1 MRGRP
6 VQNLLEIIQQRKID
20 RVAAAYG
27 VAAWLVVQAAAI
39 TFPTFDA
46 PAWVLK
52 VLIVAAVIGFPVTL
66 WIAWHLTPAPHS
78 GRYPAPP
85 PSKATDIALL
95 ALLAAVV
102 VFSAV
107 EIAAWTGLLPG
118 VAKHETAPA
127 STATLAPEPAPP
139 RTSIAVLAF
148 VNLSGDAAK
157 DYFSDGISAELL
169 NQLASTPALRV
180 AAQTSSF
187 AFKGRNEDIRSIA
200 RELNV
205 GAVLEGS
212 VREDGAHVRITAELI
227 NAADG
232 FQLWSQTYDRDLSNI
247 LQVQDDIARAIIASL
262 THGYLG
268 NTATN
273 PEPKHSPIDPQAYR
287 EYLQGHALSG
297 LKTVEDDA
305 RAINL
310 FTAVTQAEPKFAPA
324 YAALGRTYIHSAE
337 FQNRRAD
344 YVTAA
349 ETALNRAL
357 VLDPGNLDALS
368 THLFV
373 ALMNWQWDIAAA
385 DARRLKSL
393 NPHSVFT
400 LRALNSYYSS
410 LGFPEQQAAVLREAT
425 RLDPLSFVDL
435 NNLATVYNDRG
446 EFAEAESAAS
456 DALTLRPDRVLTL
469 YTLCSAY
476 VGMKRANRAQILVDQ
491 LAALGATDA
500 SQACALK
507 NAVASGRKADAH
519 ALADNIAARFPAFVF
534 GETDIGTFYLAAGD
548 VPRAVT
554 WFGRAFD
561 KRDDQLFA
569 IPYNGTV
576 PPALLKSQGWI
587 TLNQKPEAKAWQAAH
602 DRLSAELSSN

>member
-1 MRGRP
+1 M
-6 VQNLLEIIQQRKID
+6 QNLLEIIRQRKID

-52 VLIVAAVIGFPVTL
+52 VLIVGAIIGFPVTL
-66 WIAWHLTPAPHS
+66 WIAWHLTPAPHA

-95 ALLAAVV
+95 ALLAGVV
-102 VFSAV
+102 LFSAV
-107 EIAAWTGLLPG
+107 EIAARTGLLPG
-118 VAKHETAPA
+118 VVKPRVAPA
-127 STATLAPEPAPP
+127 ANLVRVPDQPPP
-139 RTSIAVLAF
+139 RTSIAVLPF
-148 VNLSGDAAK
+148 VNMSGDASK
-157 DYFSDGISAELL
+157 DYFSDGISEELL

-187 AFKGRNEDIRSIA
+187 AFKGTSEDIRGIA

-212 VREDGAHVRITAELI
+212 VREDGRHVRIAAQLI

-247 LQVQDDIARAIIASL
+247 LQLQDDIARAIIASL

-268 NTATN
+268 NTDSN
-273 PEPKHSPIDPQAYR
+273 PEPNHSPIDPQAYR
-287 EYLQGHALSG
+287 EYLQGQALSG

-310 FTAVTQAEPKFAPA
+310 FTAVTQTEPKFAPA

-337 FQNRRAD
+337 FQDRRAD
-344 YVTAA
+344 YVAAA

-357 VLDPGNLDALS
+357 VLDPRNLEALS
-368 THLFV
+368 THLAV
-373 ALMNWQWDIAAA
+373 ALMKWEWDAAAA
-385 DARRLKSL
+385 DARKLKSL

-400 LRALNSYYSS
+400 LRGLNSYYSS
-410 LGFPEQQAAVLREAT
+410 FGFPEQQAAVLREAT

-446 EFAEAESAAS
+446 EYAEAESAAS
-456 DALTLRPDRVLTL
+456 DALTLHPDRVLTL

-491 LAALGATDA
+491 LAALGAIDA
-500 SQACALK
+500 SQACALQ
-507 NAVASGRKADAH
+507 NAAAAGRKAEAH
-519 ALADNIAARFPAFVF
+519 TLADNIAARFPAFVF
-534 GETDIGTFYLAAGD
+534 GETDIGGFYLAAGD
-548 VPRAVT
+548 VSRAIV
-554 WFGRAFD
+554 WFGRAYD

-569 IPYNGTV
+569 IPYKAAI

-587 TLNQKPEAKAWQAAH
+587 ALNRKPEARAWQAAH
-602 DRLSAELSSN
+602 DRLLIELSSN

>member
-1 MRGRP
+1 M
-6 VQNLLEIIQQRKID
+6 QNLLEIIQQRKID

-39 TFPTFDA
+39 TFPAFDA
-46 PAWVLK
+46 PGWVLK
-52 VLIVAAVIGFPVTL
+52 VLIVGAVIGFPVTL

-78 GRYPAPP
+78 GRYPAPA
-85 PSKATDIALL
+85 PSRATDIALL
-95 ALLAAVV
+95 ALLAGVV
-102 VFSAV
+102 LFSAV
-107 EIAAWTGLLPG
+107 EIAAQTGLLPG
-118 VAKHETAPA
+118 IAKHGVAPTAA
-127 STATLAPEPAPP
+127 RAPDQAPP
-139 RTSIAVLAF
+139 RTSIAVLPF
-148 VNLSGDAAK
+148 VNMSGDASK
-157 DYFSDGISAELL
+157 DYFSDGISEELL

-187 AFKGRNEDIRSIA
+187 AFKGTNEDIRSIA

-212 VREDGAHVRITAELI
+212 VREDGQHVRITAQLI

-268 NTATN
+268 AATPQPN
-273 PEPKHSPIDPQAYR
+273 HSAIDPQAYR
-287 EYLQGHALSG
+287 EYLQGQALSG

-305 RAINL
+305 KAINL
-310 FTAVTQAEPKFAPA
+310 FTAVTETEPKFAPA
-324 YAALGRTYIHSAE
+324 FAALGRTYIHSAE

-344 YVTAA
+344 YVAAA

-357 VLDPGNLDALS
+357 VLDPGNLEALWA
-368 THLFV
+368 HLAV
-373 ALMNWQWDIAAA
+373 ALMKWEWDAAA
-385 DARRLKSL
+385 GDARKLKSL

-400 LRALNSYYSS
+400 LRGLNSYYSS

-446 EFAEAESAAS
+446 EYAEAESAAS

-491 LAALGATDA
+491 LAALDAIDA
-500 SQACALK
+500 SQACALQ
-507 NAVASGRKADAH
+507 NAAASGRKTEAH
-519 ALADNIAARFPAFVF
+519 TLADNIAGRFPAFVF

-548 VPRAVT
+548 VSRALV
-554 WFGRAFD
+554 WFGRAYD

-569 IPYNGTV
+569 IAYKSAT

-587 TLNQKPEAKAWQAAH
+587 ALNRKPEARAWQAAH
-602 DRLSAELSSN
+602 GRLLAELASN